1 MYPKL
6 TLKPGKEKSLL
17 NFHPWIFSGAIA
29 SINREI
35 EEGEVVEVFSSEKKY
50 LATAHFHD
58 GSIAARII
66 SFEQREINS
75 EFWKEKITKAFSI
88 RQHLGFADDKNTNGF
103 RLVNAEGD
111 GMPGLIVDVYNR
123 TAVIQ
128 AHTISMHTN
137 AQMFAEIISELF
149 GNGFSVYDKSA
160 EVLKRKN
167 EPSVDG
173 QNKYLLGEKGNQ
185 IISENGLKFFVDWE
199 QGQKT
204 GFFLDQRDNRNLL
217 MQYAKNKKVLNAFAY
232 SGGFS
237 VYALQGNAAL
247 VHSVDSSRT
256 AADWAERN
264 IELNFPNET
273 RHQFFTEDVFDFLK
287 KTEEKYEVMVLDPPA
302 FAKHQSAVKNAA
314 IAYRNMN
321 AEAMKRIAAQG
332 ILFTFSCSQHI
343 DKMLFQ
349 KIIFSAAAM
358 TKRNVH
364 VLHQLHQPADHAF
377 SIYHPEGEYLKGL
390 VLFVE

>member
-1 MYPKL
+1 MYHKL

-17 NFHPWIFSGAIA
+17 NFHPWVFSGAIA
-29 SINREI
+29 SITREI

-58 GSIAARII
+58 GSITGRII
-66 SFEQREINS
+66 SFEQREINRD
-75 EFWKEKITKAFSI
+75 FWKEKIAKAFSI
-88 RQHLGFADDKNTNGF
+88 RQQLGFVDNKSTNAY
-103 RLVNAEGD
+103 RLINAEGD
-111 GMPGLIVDVYNR
+111 GMPGLIIDVYDR
-123 TAVIQ
+123 TAVMQ
-128 AHTISMHTN
+128 AHTTSMHAN
-137 AQMFAEIISELF
+137 VQMFAEILGELF
-149 GNGFSVYDKSA
+149 GPDFSVYDKSA
-160 EVLKRKN
+160 EALNRKN
-167 EPSVDG
+167 ETTI
-173 QNKYLLGEKGNQ
+173 QNKYLLGEKRNE
-185 IISENGLKFFVDWE
+185 IISENGLKFLVDWE

-204 GFFLDQRDNRNLL
+204 GFFLDQRDNRKLL
-217 MQYAKNKKVLNAFAY
+217 QQYSSNKKVLNAFAY

-237 VYALQGNAAL
+237 VYALQAGASL

-256 AADWAERN
+256 AAELAEKN
-264 IELNFPNET
+264 IQLNFPDEQ
-273 RHQFFTEDVFDFLK
+273 RHKFFTEDVFDFLK

-321 AEAMKRIAAQG
+321 AEAMKRIAPSG

-343 DKMLFQ
+343 DKTLFQ

-358 TKRNVH
+358 SKRNVR

-390 VLFVE
+390 VLAVE

>member
-17 NFHPWIFSGAIA
+17 NFHPWVFSGAIA
-29 SINREI
+29 SITMEI
-35 EEGEVVEVFSSEKKY
+35 EEGEVVEVFSSDKKY

-58 GSIAARII
+58 GSITARII
-66 SFEQREINS
+66 SFEQREINL

-88 RQHLGFADDKNTNGF
+88 RQELGFVNNADTNCF

-111 GMPGLIVDVYNR
+111 RMPGLIVDVYDR

-128 AHTISMHTN
+128 AHNVSMHGN
-137 AQMFAEIISELF
+137 VQLLAEIIAELF
-149 GNGFSVYDKSA
+149 GNGFSVFDKSA
-160 EVLKRKN
+160 EALNRKN
-167 EPSVDG
+167 ETSI

-185 IISENGLKFFVDWE
+185 IVSENGLKFFVDWE

-204 GFFLDQRDNRNLL
+204 GFFLDQRDNRALL
-217 MQYAKNKKVLNAFAY
+217 MQYAKDKKVLNAFAY

-237 VYALQGNAAL
+237 VYALKGNASL
-247 VHSVDSSRT
+247 VHSVDSSAT
-256 AADWAERN
+256 AAQWAEKN
-264 IELNFPNET
+264 VALNFPGDN
-273 RHQFFTEDVFDFLK
+273 RHTFFTEDVFDFLK
-287 KTEEKYEVMVLDPPA
+287 KTGENYEVMILDPPA

-321 AEAMKRIAAQG
+321 AEAMKRIAPQG

-349 KIIFSAAAM
+349 KIIFSAAAIA
-358 TKRNVH
+358 KRNVR

-390 VLFVE
+390 VLMVE